1 MFHTWSVLFCS
12 KSKFHLQTFY
22 GASMYLLILNL
33 LKCEVCTTEICFSVS
48 VIYDQ
53 YSISMRKIDNNMLSI
68 GAKTWELTWCKKAR
82 VSTGPIFL
90 FAGLVA
96 PIKARLVP
104 RQQLTVKVP

>member
-1 MFHTWSVLFCS
+1 MW
-12 KSKFHLQTFY
+12 K
-22 GASMYLLILNL
+22 
-33 LKCEVCTTEICFSVS
+33 VCTTETCFSVS

-53 YSISMRKIDNNMLSI
+53 HPISMRGIDSNILST
-68 GAKTWELTWCKKAR
+68 GAKTWELTWSEKAR
-82 VSTGPIFL
+82 VSTGPIFP